1 MMDDSIEV
9 YITSNYSVVLNKED
23 IKDITECVREALYGM
38 PRPTDYSV
46 ADILST
52 VNLYVN
58 IQMEINMT
66 CDTKE
71 TYCYGDLD
79 NKQRTKSDY
88 WQVMKEVLTHIKV
101 IAK

>member
-1 MMDDSIEV
+1 MNDSIEV
-9 YITSNYSVVLNKED
+9 YITSDYSVVLDKDD
-23 IKDITECVREALYGM
+23 IKAITECVREALYEM

-58 IQMEINMT
+58 TQMEINMT

-88 WQVMKEVLTHIKV
+88 WQVMKEILTQIKV

>member
-1 MMDDSIEV
+1 MDDSIEV
-9 YITSNYSVVLNKED
+9 YITSDYSVVFDKND
-23 IKDITECVREALYGM
+23 IKDITECVREALYEM

-52 VNLYVN
+52 VTFYVN

-66 CDTKE
+66 RDIKE
-71 TYCYGDLD
+71 TCCYGDLD

-88 WQVMKEVLTHIKV
+88 WQVMNEVLTQIKV

>member
-1 MMDDSIEV
+1 MDDSIEV
-9 YITSNYSVVLNKED
+9 YITSDYSVVLDKDD
-23 IKDITECVREALYGM
+23 IKTITEFVREALYEA

-46 ADILST
+46 ADILWV

-58 IQMEINMT
+58 TQIEVNMA
-66 CDTKE
+66 CDTEE

-79 NKQRTKSDY
+79 NKERTKSDY
-88 WQVMKEVLTHIKV
+88 WQVIKKVLAQIKV

>member
-1 MMDDSIEV
+1 MDDSIEV
-9 YITSNYSVVLNKED
+9 YITSDYSVVFDKDD

-66 CDTKE
+66 CDTNE
-71 TYCYGDLD
+71 TCCYGDLD

-88 WQVMKEVLTHIKV
+88 WQVMNEVLTQIKV

>member
-1 MMDDSIEV
+1 MDDSIEV

-46 ADILST
+46 ADILWV
-52 VNLYVN
+52 VNLYASTQIEVN
-58 IQMEINMT
+58 MA
-66 CDTKE
+66 CDTEE

-88 WQVMKEVLTHIKV
+88 WQVIERVLAQIKV

>member
-1 MMDDSIEV
+1 MDGSIEV
-9 YITSNYSVVLNKED
+9 YITSDYSVVFDKED
-23 IKDITECVREALYGM
+23 IKAITECVREALYEM

-58 IQMEINMT
+58 TQMEINMT

-88 WQVMKEVLTHIKV
+88 WQVMKEVLTQIKV